1 MAQATAQRNK
11 FLLLIMLIA
20 ALVLGL
26 LAVVAVTLIPILSR
40 LPSAAADPTDATLP
54 PPDPNP
60 YIAEDFLVDGNGYIT
75 CTAAK
80 TAMGIDVSEFQG
92 QIDWQQVK
100 EAGVEFAM
108 IRVGGRGWGESGN
121 LYADNR
127 ARSYYEG
134 AKAAGIRVG
143 VYFFSQATSV
153 AEAIEEA
160 MYTLYLIAGWELDMP
175 VVYDWEWVNSEAR
188 TAKVTRSM
196 LMDCTVAFCEVIK
209 AAGYEPMIYFN
220 QNQGKNL
227 LHLEQLKEYKWWLA
241 MYTDAFTYPYQVD
254 FWQYSRSGTV
264 PGISTDVDLNIW
276 FINES

>member
-11 FLLLIMLIA
+11 LLLLIMLIVA
-20 ALVLGL
+20 VVLGL
-26 LAVVAVTLIPILSR
+26 LAVVAVTLIPILYK
-40 LPSAAADPTDATLP
+40 LPSAAADPTEAALP

-80 TAMGIDVSEFQG
+80 TAMGIDVSGFQG
-92 QIDWQQVK
+92 EIDWQQVK

-241 MYTDAFTYPYQVD
+241 MYTDALTYPYQVEC
-254 FWQYSRSGTV
+254 WQYSRSGKV
-264 PGISTDVDLNIW
+264 PGIATDVDLNLW
-276 FINES
+276 FIEE

>member
-1 MAQATAQRNK
+1 MTQTTAKRNK
-11 FLLLIMLIA
+11 ILLLVMLIVA
-20 ALVLGL
+20 IVLGL
-26 LAVVAVTLIPILSR
+26 LAVVAVTLIPILSK
-40 LPSAAADPTDATLP
+40 LPSAVAADPTQSTLS

-60 YIAEDFLVDGNGYIT
+60 YIAEDFLVDANGYIT
-75 CTAAK
+75 CTAGK
-80 TAMGIDVSEFQG
+80 TVMGIDVSAFQG
-92 QIDWQQVK
+92 DIDWQQVK
-100 EAGVEFAM
+100 DAGVEFAL
-108 IRVGGRGWGESGN
+108 IRVGGRGWGESGT

-127 ARSYYEG
+127 AQEYYAG

-143 VYFFSQATSV
+143 AYFFSQATSV

-188 TAKVTRSM
+188 TANVNRAM
-196 LMDCTVAFCEVIK
+196 LMDCTVAFCEIIK
-209 AAGYEPMIYFN
+209 TAGYEPMIYFN

-227 LHLEQLKEYKWWLA
+227 LHLDQLQAYPWWLA

-254 FWQYSRSGTV
+254 CWQYSRSGKV

-276 FINES
+276 FVSE